1 MTYKFTNRA
10 NKAIEIAND
19 IALELGHSYIGT
31 EHILYGLAKE
41 GNGIASKV
49 LENQNVTA
57 DDILNKIEELIG
69 SDEPIENIV
78 DFTPRTKRVVESAF
92 IEARKLGYNFI
103 GTEHLLIGI
112 LREGDCVAAKILL
125 DLNVNIPKLYN
136 EIVKVINEGEDYNSS
151 DNSSN
156 NSNGGKRRGSYNQT
170 PTLNQFGQDLTK
182 KAEEGKLDPV
192 IGRKQEI
199 ERVIEILSRRT
210 KNNPCLIGEP
220 GVGKTAAVEGLAQKI
235 ASGDVPEILKDKRVV
250 TLDISGMVAGAKYRG
265 DFEERIKKALNEV
278 KKAGDVILFIDEI
291 HTIVGAGAA
300 EGAIDAANILKPLL
314 ARGEIQLV
322 GATTLNEY
330 RKFIEKDAALER
342 RFSPVTV
349 NEPSEKDTIQ
359 ILKGIRDKYEAHHNV
374 KITDEAI
381 EAAVKLSIRYVND
394 RFLPDKAIDLI
405 DEASSKARLR
415 TYTEPDGLKELQEEI
430 EKTKNEKEE
439 AVLNQKFEKAAELR
453 DTEKALRDKFEKEQN
468 KWKNK
473 NTKSIVTITEE
484 NIAEVIANWTG
495 IPAKKITEDENE
507 KLKNLEKELHKRVIG
522 QNEAVEAV
530 SKAIRRGR
538 VGLKD
543 PKRPIGS
550 FLFLGPT
557 GVGKTELSKALA
569 EVLFGDENAMIR
581 LDMSEF
587 MEPHSVSKLIGAP
600 PGYVGFDDGGQLTEK
615 IRRKPYSVVLFDEIE
630 KAHPDVMNMLLQ
642 ILEDGRLTDSQ
653 GRTVN
658 FKNTVIIMTSN
669 LGARLITDRKQLG
682 FSNQGMVN
690 EKVKEEIN
698 KISDKAKSSK
708 DLKENSSQ
716 DEKSKKEYEEIKK
729 EVMAELKKELRPEFI
744 NRIDEIIVFHKLNDN
759 DINQI
764 IDIMLK
770 EVVNRLKEQKYDV
783 KFEPDVKE
791 MIAKEG
797 IDKNFGAR
805 PLRRTIQNLIED
817 KLAEEI
823 LDGKLVKGKVNKIT
837 KRQLGQS

>member
-1 MTYKFTNRA
+1 MTYKFTNSC
-10 NKAIEIAND
+10 NQAIEIASD
-19 IALELGHSYIGT
+19 IAMELGHNYIGT
-31 EHILYGLAKE
+31 EHLLYGLAKE
-41 GNGIASKV
+41 ENGVASKV
-49 LENQNVTA
+49 LQNQEITEE
-57 DDILNKIEELIG
+57 DIFHKIEELIG
-69 SDEPIENIV
+69 KEMPIGQII
-78 DFTPRTKRVVESAF
+78 DFTPRSKRVIETAF
-92 IEARKLGYNFI
+92 VEARKLGYNFI
-103 GTEHLLIGI
+103 GTEHILIGI
-112 LREGDCVAAKILL
+112 LKEGDCVATRILL

-136 EIVKVINEGEDYNSS
+136 EIIKVINEGESYT
-151 DNSSN
+151 
-156 NSNGGKRRGSYNQT
+156 GGEKQADTPKQKSFNKT
-170 PTLNQFGQDLTK
+170 PTLNQFGEDLTK
-182 KAEEGKLDPV
+182 KAQEGKLDPI
-192 IGRKQEI
+192 IGRKEEI
-199 ERVIEILSRRT
+199 ERVIQILSRRT

-220 GVGKTAAVEGLAQKI
+220 GVGKTAVVEGLAQKI
-235 ASGDVPEILKDKRVV
+235 SSGDVPETLKDKRVV

-278 KKAGDVILFIDEI
+278 KKAGDIILFIDEI

-330 RKFIEKDAALER
+330 RKYIEKDSALER

-349 NEPSEKDTIQ
+349 NEPSESDTIK

-374 KITDEAI
+374 KITDQAI
-381 EAAVKLSIRYVND
+381 ESAVKLSVRYMND

-405 DEASSKARLR
+405 DEAASKARLK
-415 TYTEPDGLKELQEEI
+415 TYTEPENLKKMQEEI
-430 EKTKNEKEE
+430 EEVKKDKEE
-439 AVLNQKFEKAAELR
+439 AVLNQKFEKAAKLR
-453 DTEKALRDKFEKEQN
+453 DREKQLKETYEKEAS

-473 NTKSIVTITEE
+473 NTKAVINLTEE
-484 NIAEVIANWTG
+484 NIAEVISHSTG
-495 IPAKKITEDENE
+495 IPVQKITQNENE
-507 KLKNLEKELHKRVIG
+507 KLKHLEEELHKRVIG

-569 EVLFGDENAMIR
+569 QSLFGDENAMIR
-581 LDMSEF
+581 IDMSEY
-587 MEPHSVSKLIGAP
+587 MEPHSVSKLIGSP

-615 IRRKPYSVVLFDEIE
+615 IRRKPYAVILFDEIE

-658 FKNTVIIMTSN
+658 FKDTVIIMTSN
-669 LGARLITDRKQLG
+669 LGARMITDKKSLG
-682 FSNQGMVN
+682 FVT
-690 EKVKEEIN
+690 KEAQNDLN
-698 KISDKAKSSK
+698 K
-708 DLKENSSQ
+708 Q
-716 DEKSKKEYEEIKK
+716 YEETKK
-729 EVMAELKKELRPEFI
+729 EVMEVVKRELRPEFI

-759 DINQI
+759 EITQI
-764 IDIMLK
+764 IDLMLK
-770 EVVNRLKEQKYDV
+770 EVIRRLKEQRYNITIDEKV
-783 KFEPDVKE
+783 KDF
-791 MIAKEG
+791 IAKKG

-805 PLRRTIQNLIED
+805 PLRRTIQNLVED
-817 KLAEEI
+817 SLANEI
-823 LDGKLVKGKVNKIT
+823 LDGKLKKNKPTNITIKDEKVVIE
-837 KRQLGQS
+837 

>member
-342 RFSPVTV
+342 RFSPVAV
-349 NEPSEKDTIQ
+349 NEPSEKETIQ

-415 TYTEPDGLKELQEEI
+415 TYTEPDSLKELQEKI

-543 PKRPIGS
+543 PNRPIGS

-682 FSNQGMVN
+682 FAN
-690 EKVKEEIN
+690 KEGEA
-698 KISDKAKSSK
+698 D
-708 DLKENSSQ
+708 
-716 DEKSKKEYEEIKK
+716 SKKEYEEIKK

-837 KRQLGQS
+837 KRQLG

>member
-10 NKAIEIAND
+10 KKAIEIAND
-19 IALELGHSYIGT
+19 CAIELGHNYIGT

-41 GNGIASKV
+41 GNGVASKV
-49 LENQNVTA
+49 IENQSITP
-57 DDILNKIEELIG
+57 DMIIDKIVELIG
-69 SDEPIENIV
+69 NEAPIE
-78 DFTPRTKRVVESAF
+78 DTLGFTPRTKRVIENAF
-92 IEARKLGYNFI
+92 IESRKLGYNYI

-112 LREGDCVAAKILL
+112 LREGDSIAARILL
-125 DLNVNIPKLYN
+125 ELNTNIPKLYN
-136 EIVKVINEGEDYNSS
+136 EIVKVINEGEDYSKDDKNSRS
-151 DNSSN
+151 
-156 NSNGGKRRGSYNQT
+156 GERRNGSYNST
-170 PTLNQFGQDLTK
+170 PTLNQFGEDLTK

-192 IGRKQEI
+192 IGRKEEI
-199 ERVIEILSRRT
+199 ERVIQILSRRT

-235 ASGDVPEILKDKRVV
+235 ATGDVPEILKDKRVV
-250 TLDISGMVAGAKYRG
+250 TMDISGMVAGSKYRG

-278 KKAGDVILFIDEI
+278 KKAGDIILFIDEI

-314 ARGEIQLV
+314 ARGEIQLI

-330 RKFIEKDAALER
+330 RKYIEKDSALER

-349 NEPSEKDTIQ
+349 NEPSEKDTIK
-359 ILKGIRDKYEAHHNV
+359 ILQGIRDKYEAHHGV

-381 EAAVKLSIRYVND
+381 EAAVKMSTRYIND
-394 RFLPDKAIDLI
+394 RYLPDKAIDLI
-405 DEASSKARLR
+405 DEAASRAKLK
-415 TYTEPDGLKELQEEI
+415 TYTEPDTLKQLEEELEQV
-430 EKTKNEKEE
+430 EKDKEE
-439 AVLNQKFEKAAELR
+439 AVRIQKFEKAAS
-453 DTEKALRDKFEKEQN
+453 LRDKQKELKEKYEKEQK

-473 NTKSIVTITEE
+473 NNKEVTNITEE
-484 NIAEVIANWTG
+484 NIAEVIASWTG

-507 KLKNLEKELHKRVIG
+507 KLKNLEKNLHERVIG

-530 SKAIRRGR
+530 AKAIRRGR

-569 EVLFGDENAMIR
+569 ESLFGDENAMIR
-581 LDMSEF
+581 VDMSEY
-587 MEPHSVSKLIGAP
+587 MEPHSVSKLIGSP
-600 PGYVGFDDGGQLTEK
+600 PGYVGFDEGGQLTEK
-615 IRRKPYSVVLFDEIE
+615 IRRKPYSVILFDEIE

-669 LGARLITDRKQLG
+669 IGARLITDKKTLG
-682 FSNQGMVN
+682 FS
-690 EKVKEEIN
+690 KDKTAEENI
-698 KISDKAKSSK
+698 
-708 DLKENSSQ
+708 Q
-716 DEKSKKEYEEIKK
+716 KEYEETKK
-729 EVMAELKKELRPEFI
+729 EVMETLKRELRPEFI
-744 NRIDEIIVFHKLNDN
+744 NRIDEIIVFHKLTDTE
-759 DINQI
+759 INQI
-764 IDIMLK
+764 IDIMLN
-770 EVVNRLKEQKYDV
+770 EVTKRLESQKI
-783 KFEPDVKE
+783 KIELEPEVKE
-791 MIAKEG
+791 LIASKG

-805 PLRRTIQNLIED
+805 PLRRTIQNILED
-817 KLAEEI
+817 KLAGEI
-823 LDGKLVKGKVNKIT
+823 LDGKLKKNKTSKIGVKDGKIT
-837 KRQLGQS
+837 IKVD